1 MASNVHWV
9 PSCNA
14 TLEVYVYI
22 IASCVM
28 PLNSA
33 TFSPCLVIPPFLT
46 GLLVLVCAPHDFLSE
61 FVESIVSLI
70 SALIMIF
77 LFLSE
82 FFFKK
87 KQMYSVLSMLWLHCW
102 MAWAAAFFISE
113 SFIALCFFFSVS
125 LLR

>member
-1 MASNVHWV
+1 VYSKFNLLLVSFMASNVHWV

-82 FFFKK
+82 FF
-87 KQMYSVLSMLWLHCW
+87 
-102 MAWAAAFFISE
+102 
-113 SFIALCFFFSVS
+113 
-125 LLR
+125 